1 MSQPPYRPDD
11 TQPGSWGA
19 PPPAANYQP
28 PSYTRPSGV
37 PQSPAHQYSADP
49 YESQPYGQPYG
60 TQQYGSPQYGEQ
72 PYAGQPYGGQPYP
85 QQPWGY
91 PGYGPYGEPPRRGNG
106 MAVAGFV
113 LSFFGGFLGLI
124 FSVIGLRR
132 SSEPGR
138 GGKGLAI
145 AGIVISIVSM
155 AFWGLVAVGLASSI
169 DGTSDNPFD
178 STTNAAGPSS
188 PAPAPG
194 SESVADACHVIVP
207 AVTGL
212 QADLQSSTSP
222 ADMVGK
228 INSLADTVEQQ
239 GLASGDPAFTQDTA
253 NLAAQ
258 YRSLMK
264 AAQSGQKPDFTALM
278 KAAEQLGY
286 DCAKAGVTA

>member
-1 MSQPPYRPDD
+1 MSQPPYRPED
-11 TQPGSWGA
+11 TQPGSWGP
-19 PPPAANYQP
+19 PPPAGSYQP

-60 TQQYGSPQYGEQ
+60 EQPYGAQQYGTQPYPQQ
-72 PYAGQPYGGQPYP
+72 PYA

-91 PGYGPYGEPPRRGNG
+91 PGYGAYGEPPRRGNG

-113 LSFFGGFLGLI
+113 LSFFGGLLGLI
-124 FSVIGLRR
+124 FSIIGLRR

-145 AGIVISIVSM
+145 AGIVISLVSM
-155 AFWGLVAVGLASSI
+155 VFWGLVAAGVASSI
-169 DGTSDNPFD
+169 NDAGSSNPFD
-178 STTNAAGPSS
+178 STTNATGPSS

-194 SESVADACHVIVP
+194 TESIADACHVIVP

-212 QADLQSSTSP
+212 QADMQSSTSP

-239 GLASGDPAFTQDTA
+239 GVASGDPAFTQDTA